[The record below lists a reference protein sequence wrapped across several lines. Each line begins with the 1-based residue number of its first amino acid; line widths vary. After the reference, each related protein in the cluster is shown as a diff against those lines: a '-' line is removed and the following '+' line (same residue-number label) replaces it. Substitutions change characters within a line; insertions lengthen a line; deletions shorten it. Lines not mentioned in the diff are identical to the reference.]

1 MSDNLDPKDWE
12 AFRASSHR
20 ALDCMID
27 FLQSAREPPVWRN
40 APASVR
46 QRFQSL
52 LPRQPREFA
61 EVLEDFE
68 ANIKPYAV
76 GNTHPLFM
84 GWVHGAGTPVGMI
97 AEMLAAGL
105 NANCGGRNHVGI
117 EVERQITRWA
127 AELFGFPQSS
137 TGIFVTGSSAANFL
151 GLLVARDAALG
162 HEVRGSGFFAS
173 GRQLVAYTSIH
184 AHGCVAQAMELAGV
198 GSAHLRSIPS
208 DSAGA
213 IRIDFL
219 QAAVVSD
226 LDANLSPFLIVGTAG
241 TVDTGAI
248 EPLESLALIAKKYS
262 LWFHVDGAFGALA
275 ALSATLKPRLSGI
288 ELADSIALDFHK
300 WAHVPYDAGF
310 LLVRDGEMHRGTF
323 ASAVAYLQRAPQG
336 LAAGDVW
343 PCDLGPDLSRGFR
356 ALKTW
361 FTFQVHGADKIGR
374 AIEASCENACYLA
387 ESLSRSEIFELRAP
401 VCLNIVCFALNAG
414 WRDEANRAIVIDLQ
428 ERGLAA
434 PSMTNVSGRPVIR
447 AAIVNHRTT
456 KADVD
461 LFVMALHEA
470 AGRLACA

>member
-1 MSDNLDPKDWE
+1 MSDNLDPKEWE

-27 FLQSAREPPVWRN
+27 SLQSARERPVWRN

-84 GWVHGAGTPVGMI
+84 GWVHGAGTPVGVI

-173 GRQLVAYTSIH
+173 GRQLVAYTSVH
-184 AHGCVAQAMELAGV
+184 AHGCVAQAMGLAGV

-213 IRIDFL
+213 IRIDLL
-219 QAAVVSD
+219 QAAVDSD
-226 LDANLSPFLIVGTAG
+226 LAANLSPFLIVGTAG
-241 TVDTGAI
+241 TVNTGAI
-248 EPLESLALIAKKYS
+248 DPLESLALIAKKYS

-275 ALSATLKPRLSGI
+275 ALSATLKPRS
-288 ELADSIALDFHK
+288 
-300 WAHVPYDAGF
+300 
-310 LLVRDGEMHRGTF
+310 
-323 ASAVAYLQRAPQG
+323 
-336 LAAGDVW
+336 
-343 PCDLGPDLSRGFR
+343 R
-356 ALKTW
+356 ALN
-361 FTFQVHGADKIGR
+361 
-374 AIEASCENACYLA
+374 S
-387 ESLSRSEIFELRAP
+387 P
-401 VCLNIVCFALNAG
+401 
-414 WRDEANRAIVIDLQ
+414 
-428 ERGLAA
+428 
-434 PSMTNVSGRPVIR
+434 IR
-447 AAIVNHRTT
+447 
-456 KADVD
+456 
-461 LFVMALHEA
+461 
-470 AGRLACA
+470 